1 MGVCRGGARPNPQ
14 FLTSTHPAE
23 AAPGPAGGGRA
34 IVVGDN
40 VWLGGGVIICPG
52 VGIAE
57 NSVVGAGAV
66 DQAPARQGGR
76 RWHPARVSRLL

>member
-1 MGVCRGGARPNPQ
+1 
-14 FLTSTHPAE
+14 
-23 AAPGPAGGGRA
+23 
-34 IVVGDN
+34 VVGDN
-40 VWLGGGVIICPG
+40 VWLGGGVIVCPG

-66 DQAPARQGGR
+66 DQVPARQGGR

>member
-1 MGVCRGGARPNPQ
+1 M
-14 FLTSTHPAE
+14 
-23 AAPGPAGGGRA
+23 
-34 IVVGDN
+34 VGDN